1 MARARAY
8 KEYQQLRLSEATI
21 PLEIHHEWR
30 QSARVSISK
39 NKAIVRLPIMVAEA
53 TKTEHL
59 NWAKEWILKKIH
71 KDQSLLHHFI
81 PKKYESGDEIN
92 VRGTTFYLQVDES
105 PERKS
110 ALGKRKQNIL
120 YLLLPSGLTVHQKQ
134 QTCSQL
140 IHRIMSNTY
149 AHHVK
154 RRVDELND
162 LYFNKEI
169 NEIRLRNNSSNW
181 GSCSSNKNI
190 SISSRLLLAPPFVLD
205 YIIIHELAHLIHH
218 NHSKAYWQLVERI
231 MPDYMLAEDWLKKH
245 GTSCQ
250 W

>member
-1 MARARAY
+1 
-8 KEYQQLRLSEATI
+8 
-21 PLEIHHEWR
+21 
-30 QSARVSISK
+30 
-39 NKAIVRLPIMVAEA
+39 
-53 TKTEHL
+53 
-59 NWAKEWILKKIH
+59 
-71 KDQSLLHHFI
+71 
-81 PKKYESGDEIN
+81 
-92 VRGTTFYLQVDES
+92 
-105 PERKS
+105 
-110 ALGKRKQNIL
+110 
-120 YLLLPSGLTVHQKQ
+120 
-134 QTCSQL
+134 
-140 IHRIMSNTY
+140 
-149 AHHVK
+149 
-154 RRVDELND
+154 LND
-162 LYFNKEI
+162 LYFKKEI